1 MNMKKIWRNL
11 AAGFAACVLLASCGE
26 QNADIQVDI
35 NALAEA
41 LDTGI
46 TYQDP
51 LEKLDSDMIGML
63 YSVDGLVEES
73 VVYMGS
79 GATAEEIAV
88 FVCNDADTA
97 KNEVQPIVEEHVQSQ
112 IDAFSSYIPEEVAK
126 LEDAVIRQA
135 GKYVV
140 LSVSNDPDGANKI
153 MDEYLK

>member
-1 MNMKKIWRNL
+1 MKKWIQGIT
-11 AAGFAACVLLASCGE
+11 AGIFACAVLASCGTE
-26 QNADIQVDI
+26 SENVQVDI

-51 LEKLDSDMIGML
+51 LEKLDDDMVGML
-63 YSVDGLVEES
+63 YSVDGLVDAS

-88 FVCNDADTA
+88 FDCVDADTA
-97 KNEVQPIVEEHVQSQ
+97 KNKVKPIVEDHVKSQ
-112 IDAFSSYIPEEVAK
+112 IEAFENYVPEEVSK
-126 LEDAVIRQA
+126 LNEAVVRQT
-135 GKYVV
+135 GEYVV

-153 MDEYLK
+153 LDEYLK

>member
-1 MNMKKIWRNL
+1 MKKWIQGIT
-11 AAGFAACVLLASCGE
+11 AGIFACAVLASCGAE
-26 QNADIQVDI
+26 KENVQVDI

-51 LEKLDSDMIGML
+51 LEKLDDDMVGML
-63 YSVDGLVEES
+63 YSVDGLVDAS

-88 FVCNDADTA
+88 FDCVDADTA
-97 KNEVQPIVEEHVQSQ
+97 KNKVKPIVEDHVKSQ
-112 IDAFSSYIPEEVAK
+112 IEAFENYVPEEVSK
-126 LEDAVIRQA
+126 LNEAVVRQT
-135 GKYVV
+135 GEYVV

-153 MDEYLK
+153 LDEYLK

>member
-1 MNMKKIWRNL
+1 MKKWIQGIT
-11 AAGFAACVLLASCGE
+11 AGIFACAVLASCGAE
-26 QNADIQVDI
+26 NENVQVDI

-51 LEKLDSDMIGML
+51 LEKLDDDMVGML
-63 YSVDGLVEES
+63 YSVDGLVDAS

-88 FVCNDADTA
+88 FDCVDADTA
-97 KNEVQPIVEEHVQSQ
+97 KNKVKPIVEDHVKSQ
-112 IDAFSSYIPEEVAK
+112 IEAFENYVPEEVSK
-126 LEDAVIRQA
+126 LNEAVVRQT
-135 GKYVV
+135 GEYVV

-153 MDEYLK
+153 LDEYLK

>member
-88 FVCNDADTA
+88 FACNDADTA
-97 KNEVQPIVEEHVQSQ
+97 KNEVKPIVEEHVDAQ
-112 IDAFSSYIPEEVAK
+112 IESFRDYVPGEVTK
-126 LEDAVIRQA
+126 LEQAVIRQT
-135 GKYVV
+135 GSYVV

-153 MDEYLK
+153 LDEYLK